1 MRALIAGK
9 ASCGVTSIALVC
21 QAMAC
26 STAALLP
33 WHVSTGRSLSSLY
46 CTHSAGS
53 YYVASL
59 LCTDLL
65 YAAPAR
71 LTEMG
76 FEKLVNEV
84 DAKEAA
90 RLGLVT
96 RPLTEA
102 VVQKQLEDLGLE
114 AAFGTHSQ
122 IRGLSGA
129 HSHHLSSMHWLDGTK
144 LN

>member
-1 MRALIAGK
+1 MVLMRVGL
-9 ASCGVTSIALVC
+9 
-21 QAMAC
+21 
-26 STAALLP
+26 
-33 WHVSTGRSLSSLY
+33 H
-46 CTHSAGS
+46 
-53 YYVASL
+53 
-59 LCTDLL
+59 
-65 YAAPAR
+65 R

-76 FEKLVNEV
+76 FEKLVNEL

-122 IRGLSGA
+122 IRGLSGMFHTCPWMVGLVPTHA
-129 HSHHLSSMHWLDGTK
+129 YACIIYSPHASIYASRVASACDDSVGM
-144 LN
+144 